1 MAQFDVYINPQS
13 VSRQFVPYLVDIQS
27 ALIDQLTTRLVVPLS
42 RVGSG
47 AEKLPR
53 RLTPLFEIDGES
65 LALLPHL
72 AAPVQI
78 RLLKKPVMS
87 LHSRADELT
96 AALDAVVSGV

>member
-1 MAQFDVYINPQS
+1 MAQFDVYVNPQS
-13 VSRQFVPYLVDIQS
+13 ASRQFVPYLVDIQS
-27 ALIDQLTTRLVVPLS
+27 ALIDQLTTRLVMPLS
-42 RVGSG
+42 RVGAASD
-47 AEKLPR
+47 KLPR
-53 RLTPLFEIDGES
+53 KLTPLFEIDGEA

-72 AAPVQI
+72 AAPVSV

>member
-1 MAQFDVYINPQS
+1 MAQFDVYVNPQS
-13 VSRQFVPYLVDIQS
+13 ASRQFVPYLVDIQS
-27 ALIDQLTTRLVVPLS
+27 ALIDQLATRLVVPLS
-42 RVGSG
+42 RIGSG
-47 AEKLPR
+47 PEKLPS
-53 RLTPLFEIDGES
+53 RLTPIFEVDGEA

-72 AAPVQI
+72 AAPVQL

>member
-1 MAQFDVYINPQS
+1 MAQFDVYINPQAG
-13 VSRQFVPYLVDIQS
+13 SRQFVPYLVDIQS

-42 RVGSG
+42 RIGSG

-53 RLTPLFEIDGES
+53 RLTSLFEIDGET

-72 AAPVQI
+72 TAPVQM
-78 RLLKKPVMS
+78 RLLKKPVMT
-87 LHSRADELT
+87 LLSRADELT